1 MPGAQGRV
9 PLRNLSE
16 SFAHVDSDAQRSKTP
31 PRYEAMSWR
40 RKLAYLKFSGPG
52 NLNQLVEQEVL
63 APEFFAL
70 SMTGLM
76 RSHCSSRLRPLSR
89 NTINP
94 GCAATSRIS
103 MKSRAFAVT
112 TAPLDKGRPER
123 DTYVGEQIAN
133 IRLRPGSSCPPRS
146 LTIARKVCLPLR
158 FFHRRPRAAL
168 LFFLHD
174 RLRDRLRRR
183 RPRRFWPMWV
193 QSPSWPQSF
202 PLRASMCTRRRKW
215 FRAAF
220 RNWTR

>member
-52 NLNQLVEQEVL
+52 NLNQLVEQVVL

-158 FFHRRPRAAL
+158 FFHRRPRADL
-168 LFFLHD
+168 LFFLRSEEHTSE
-174 RLRDRLRRR
+174 L
-183 RPRRFWPMWV
+183 
-193 QSPSWPQSF
+193 QSPVH
-202 PLRASMCTRRRKW
+202 LVCRLLL
-215 FRAAF
+215 
-220 RNWTR
+220 

>member
-94 GCAATSRIS
+94 GCAATSRSS

-112 TAPLDKGRPER
+112 TAKSWSSDISIRHDLLDQLGQRAARIERIRRLQPIERPMLARCSHPAANASLCDPL
-123 DTYVGEQIAN
+123 
-133 IRLRPGSSCPPRS
+133 
-146 LTIARKVCLPLR
+146 LPLKGQ
-158 FFHRRPRAAL
+158 AL
-168 LFFLHD
+168 
-174 RLRDRLRRR
+174 
-183 RPRRFWPMWV
+183 
-193 QSPSWPQSF
+193 S
-202 PLRASMCTRRRKW
+202 RASRLFTEAREQSSICEVPSAEAWKVLYDFSFGNTLLK
-215 FRAAF
+215 
-220 RNWTR
+220 